1 MSATA
6 IVLVVLTAAGFPL
19 LLWAIGRG
27 VTAVGARAPSAAGR
41 PRHYLAGR
49 MTGVHV
55 VAVAGGEGELLVT
68 LAAGGA
74 DAAAAGD
81 PLAGVFRVDGGAWSL
96 ARVARWREEGTLLRA
111 YLSSGGAV
119 MLADPVLGG
128 NAACEPAVS
137 VARPARERAVSPD
150 QRPPE
155 DG

>member
-1 MSATA
+1 VSATV
-6 IVLVVLTAAGFPL
+6 IVLLVLTAAGFPL

-27 VTAVGARAPSAAGR
+27 VTAVGARVPSAAGHR
-41 PRHYLAGR
+41 RRYLAGR
-49 MTGVHV
+49 LTGVQV

-74 DAAAAGD
+74 DTGAAGD

-96 ARVARWREEGTLLRA
+96 ARVARWQEEGTLLRA
-111 YLSSGGAV
+111 YLSSDGAV
-119 MLADPVLGG
+119 VLADPVLGG
-128 NAACEPAVS
+128 NAACEPAAS
-137 VARPARERAVSPD
+137 VARPTRERAVSPD